1 MFCYIAGVG
10 GTVASGL
17 VSLTL
22 EHLQQVVWVNE
33 PWPWILCCVLEQD
46 TFKLL
51 SQYSA
56 SFHPGVEMGLKIF

>member
-22 EHLQQVVWVNE
+22 EHLQQAVWVNE
-33 PWPWILCCVLEQD
+33 PWPWILCCVLGQD
-46 TFKLL
+46 
-51 SQYSA
+51 
-56 SFHPGVEMGLKIF
+56 SF

>member
-22 EHLQQVVWVNE
+22 EHLQQAVWVNE

-46 TFKLL
+46 TF
-51 SQYSA
+51 
-56 SFHPGVEMGLKIF
+56 